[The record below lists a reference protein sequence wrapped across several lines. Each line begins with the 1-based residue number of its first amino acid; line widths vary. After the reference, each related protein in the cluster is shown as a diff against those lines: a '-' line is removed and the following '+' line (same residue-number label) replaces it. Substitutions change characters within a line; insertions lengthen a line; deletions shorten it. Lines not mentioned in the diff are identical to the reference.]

1 MIGGIWAYYI
11 SFIYPQFAVDP
22 LVTIGAVL
30 MAFLGGKGTIWGPAL
45 GAFILVPVQQYL
57 AYKLGASQL
66 YLVGYASV
74 FLLIMLL
81 LPRGIL
87 PSIEDRLAR
96 RGADPGGRDTGG
108 SEAPSLPEQVVA

>member
-1 MIGGIWAYYI
+1 MAGGVWAYYI
-11 SFIYPQFAVDP
+11 AFVYPQFAVDP
-22 LVTIGAVL
+22 LVAIGAVL
-30 MAFLGGKGTIWGPAL
+30 MAFLGGKGTLWGPAL

-74 FLLIMLL
+74 FLAIMLL

-87 PSIEDRLAR
+87 PSIEDRRAR
-96 RGADPGGRDTGG
+96 RRAESPGSDVDGT
-108 SEAPSLPEQVVA
+108 EAPSRPEQVVA